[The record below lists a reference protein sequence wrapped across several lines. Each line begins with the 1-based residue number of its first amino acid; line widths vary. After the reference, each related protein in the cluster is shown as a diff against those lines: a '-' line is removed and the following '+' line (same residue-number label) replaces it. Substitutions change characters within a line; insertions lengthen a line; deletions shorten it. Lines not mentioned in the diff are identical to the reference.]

1 MRKPLLFPGLCI
13 ALMAVSGCA
22 PLGKLAADDLASA
35 AQVAARS
42 GDPQGA
48 ACGGALIPIA
58 DAIETAPTP
67 GLALAIETDRLFV
80 SATQGPNAPC
90 NAVGGQILSMLL
102 RKAVPLLP

>member
-1 MRKPLLFPGLCI
+1 MRKMVFFPSVCI
-13 ALMAVSGCA
+13 ALLAMSGCA
-22 PLGKLAADDLASA
+22 PLGKFAAGDLANA
-35 AQVAARS
+35 AQVAARG

-48 ACGGALIPIA
+48 ACWDALIPIA

-67 GLALAIETDRLFV
+67 GLAVAIEADRLFV